1 MKFKNVKVIG
11 KLLTTL
17 VLIGFV
23 AFNVL
28 AQESNKLAVL
38 VGADWYRETASHN
51 DIEAMHK
58 ALRERGFSAEEI
70 VSLDGNLSRSMVI
83 ALLTQIQK
91 RTIGWKNGTVFLY
104 YSGHGTYRRISETEV
119 EPGINLNR
127 NFAEAE
133 QKLLWR
139 EVFETLKLPP
149 QVKLLLLPDN

>member
-1 MKFKNVKVIG
+1 MKKSTNRFLAIGLVIG
-11 KLLTTL
+11 
-17 VLIGFV
+17 FA

-28 AQESNKLAVL
+28 TQESNKLAVL
-38 VGADWYRETASHN
+38 IGTDWYQDTASHN
-51 DIEAMHK
+51 DIDAMHK

-83 ALLTQIQK
+83 AFLTQIQK
-91 RTIGWKNGTVFLY
+91 RTVLWKNGSVFLY
-104 YSGHGTYRRISETEV
+104 YSGHGTYQRISETEV
-119 EPGINLNR
+119 EPGLSLNR
-127 NFAEAE
+127 NFEAVE